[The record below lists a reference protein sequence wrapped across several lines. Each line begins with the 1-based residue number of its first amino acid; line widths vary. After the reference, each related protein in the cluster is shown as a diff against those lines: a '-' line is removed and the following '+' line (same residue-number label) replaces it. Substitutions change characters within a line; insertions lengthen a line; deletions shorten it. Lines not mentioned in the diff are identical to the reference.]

1 MQPILDTTSSLP
13 EAAGAATLIG
23 RAFVPGTPGGP
34 SPVLV
39 RAGEVIDLCA
49 MAPTCAAL
57 LACDDLLAVLST
69 TRGLPVVGSTDE
81 LLVNSVAQDR
91 TDARAHLL
99 APVDLQA
106 IKACGVTFV
115 TSMLERVIEEHI
127 KGDPSRAEAVRES
140 ILEEIGGDISAL
152 KPGSPEAARLKAH
165 LIMRGS
171 WSPYLEVGIGPDPEV
186 FTKAQPMSAVGTG
199 ADIGILRE
207 SSWNNPEPEVAL
219 VVNAKGRPVG
229 ATLGNDVNLRDIE
242 GRSALLLGKAKD
254 NNASCALGPFIR
266 LFDDGFS
273 LDDVRRMEITL
284 KVEGDDGFVLEGSSS
299 IAAISRDLADLVA
312 ATINDGHQYP
322 DGFVLFSGTM
332 FAPTKDRDAEGQ
344 GFTHKP
350 GDVVTISS
358 PELGALINRVDYCD
372 RIAPW
377 TFGVGALIE
386 NLAARGLIGGP
397 SSTS

>member
-1 MQPILDTTSSLP
+1 MQPKLDSGSCLP
-13 EAAGAATLIG
+13 ADASTATLIG
-23 RAFVPGTPGGP
+23 RVFLPGAPGGP
-34 SPVLV
+34 SPVLI
-39 RAGEVIDLCA
+39 RGGEVFDLSGL
-49 MAPTCAAL
+49 APTCAAL
-57 LACDDLLAVLST
+57 LARDDLVGTLSAARDLPVIGNVDDLLA
-69 TRGLPVVGSTDE
+69 
-81 LLVNSVAQDR
+81 NSVEQER
-91 TDARAHLL
+91 TAGHAHLL

-127 KGDPSRAEAVRES
+127 KGDPTHAEAVRES
-140 ILEEIGGDISAL
+140 ILEEIGGDIAAL
-152 KPGSPEAARLKAH
+152 KPGSPEAARLKGR

-186 FTKAQPMSAVGTG
+186 FTKAQPMSAVGPG

-219 VVNAKGRPVG
+219 AVNAAGRPVG

-284 KVEGDDGFVLEGSSS
+284 RVEGDDGFVLEGSSS

-312 ATINDGHQYP
+312 ATINDNHQYP

-350 GDVVTISS
+350 GDVVTVSS

-377 TFGVGALIE
+377 TFGVGALID
-386 NLAARGLIGGP
+386 NLAARGLIGV
-397 SSTS
+397 SASDR

>member
-1 MQPILDTTSSLP
+1 MQPKLDSGSCLP
-13 EAAGAATLIG
+13 ADASTATLIG
-23 RAFVPGTPGGP
+23 RVFLPGAPGGP
-34 SPVLV
+34 SPVLI
-39 RAGEVIDLCA
+39 RGGEVFDLSGL
-49 MAPTCAAL
+49 APTCAAL
-57 LACDDLLAVLST
+57 LARDDLVGTLSAGRDLPVIGNVDDLLA
-69 TRGLPVVGSTDE
+69 
-81 LLVNSVAQDR
+81 NSVEQER
-91 TDARAHLL
+91 TAGHAHLL

-127 KGDPSRAEAVRES
+127 KGDPTHAEAVRES
-140 ILEEIGGDISAL
+140 ILEEIGGDIAAL
-152 KPGSPEAARLKAH
+152 KPGSPEAARLKGR

-186 FTKAQPMSAVGTG
+186 FTKAQPMSAVGPG

-219 VVNAKGRPVG
+219 AMNAAGRPVG

-284 KVEGDDGFVLEGSSS
+284 RVEGDDGFVLEGSSS

-312 ATINDGHQYP
+312 ATINDNHQYP

-350 GDVVTISS
+350 GDVVTVSS

>member
-1 MQPILDTTSSLP
+1 
-13 EAAGAATLIG
+13 
-23 RAFVPGTPGGP
+23 
-34 SPVLV
+34 
-39 RAGEVIDLCA
+39 
-49 MAPTCAAL
+49 
-57 LACDDLLAVLST
+57 
-69 TRGLPVVGSTDE
+69 
-81 LLVNSVAQDR
+81 
-91 TDARAHLL
+91 
-99 APVDLQA
+99 
-106 IKACGVTFV
+106 
-115 TSMLERVIEEHI
+115 MLERVIEEHI
-127 KGDPSRAEAVRES
+127 KGDPTHAEAVRES
-140 ILEEIGGDISAL
+140 ILEEIGGDIAAL
-152 KPGSPEAARLKAH
+152 KPGSPEAARLKGR

-186 FTKAQPMSAVGTG
+186 FTKAQPMSAVGPG

-219 VVNAKGRPVG
+219 AVNAAGRPVG

-284 KVEGDDGFVLEGSSS
+284 RVEGDDGFVLEGSSS

-312 ATINDGHQYP
+312 ATINDNHQYP

-350 GDVVTISS
+350 GDVVTVSS

-377 TFGVGALIE
+377 TFGVGALID
-386 NLAARGLIGGP
+386 NLAARGLIGV
-397 SSTS
+397 SASDR

>member
-1 MQPILDTTSSLP
+1 MQPILDTGSTLP
-13 EAAGAATLIG
+13 QDAGKATLIG
-23 RAFVPGTPGGP
+23 RAFVPGAPGGP

-39 RAGEVIDLCA
+39 RAGEVIDLSA

-57 LACDDLLAVLST
+57 LARDDLLAVLST
-69 TRGLPVVGSTDE
+69 ARGLPVVGSIDE
-81 LLVNSVAQDR
+81 LLANSVAQDP
-91 TDARAHLL
+91 TDGRAHFL
-99 APVDLQA
+99 APIDLQA

-140 ILEEIGGDISAL
+140 ILEEIGGDIASL
-152 KPGSPEAARLKAH
+152 KPGSPEAARLKGR
-165 LIMRGS
+165 LMMRGS

-186 FTKAQPMSAVGTG
+186 FTKAQPMSAVGPG
-199 ADIGILRE
+199 ADIGILRA

-219 VVNAKGRPVG
+219 VMNATGRPVG

-266 LFDDGFS
+266 LFDDRFS
-273 LDDVRRMEITL
+273 LDDVRAMEITL
-284 KVEGDDGFVLEGSSS
+284 RVEGDDGFVLEGRSS
-299 IAAISRDLADLVA
+299 IAAISRDLADLVS
-312 ATINDGHQYP
+312 ATINDNHQYP

-350 GDVVTISS
+350 GDLVTISS
-358 PELGALINRVDYCD
+358 PELGALINRVDHCD

-386 NLAARGLIGGP
+386 NLAARGLI
-397 SSTS
+397 

>member
-1 MQPILDTTSSLP
+1 MQPILDTGSSLP
-13 EAAGAATLIG
+13 EDARGATLIG
-23 RAFVPGTPGGP
+23 RALVPGSPAGP
-34 SPVLV
+34 SPVLL
-39 RAGEVIDLCA
+39 RDGEVLDLSGL
-49 MAPTCAAL
+49 APTCAAL
-57 LACDDLLAVLST
+57 LARDDLVGTLGTAS
-69 TRGLPVVGSTDE
+69 GLPVIGSVDE
-81 LLVNSVAQDR
+81 VLANSAEQAR
-91 TDARAHLL
+91 DASQPHLL

-115 TSMLERVIEEHI
+115 TSMIERVIEEHI

-152 KPGSPEAARLKAH
+152 KPGSPEAARLKAR
-165 LIMRGS
+165 LMMRGS

-199 ADIGILRE
+199 ADIGILRA
-207 SSWNNPEPEVAL
+207 SSWNNPEPEVAIA
-219 VVNAKGRPVG
+219 VNAKGRPVG

-273 LDDVRRMEITL
+273 LDDVRRIEITL
-284 KVEGDDGFVLEGSSS
+284 RVEGDDGFVLEGKSS
-299 IAAISRDLADLVA
+299 ISAISRDLEELVA
-312 ATINDGHQYP
+312 AAINDSRQYP

-350 GDVVTISS
+350 GDLVTISS
-358 PELGALINRVDYCD
+358 PALGALINRVDYCD

-386 NLAARGLIGGP
+386 NLAARGLI
-397 SSTS
+397 

>member
-1 MQPILDTTSSLP
+1 MQPILDTGASLP
-13 EAAGAATLIG
+13 EDARKATLIG
-23 RAFVPGTPGGP
+23 RALVPGTPAGP
-34 SPVLV
+34 SPVLL
-39 RAGEVIDLCA
+39 RDGEVLDLSGL
-49 MAPTCAAL
+49 APTCAAL
-57 LACDDLLAVLST
+57 LARDDLVAALGTASD
-69 TRGLPVVGSTDE
+69 LPVIGSIDE
-81 LLVNSVAQDR
+81 VLANSAEQ
-91 TDARAHLL
+91 ARNASRPHLL
-99 APVDLQA
+99 APIDLQA

-152 KPGSPEAARLKAH
+152 KPGSPEAARLKAR
-165 LIMRGS
+165 LMMRGS

-199 ADIGILRE
+199 ADIGILRA
-207 SSWNNPEPEVAL
+207 SSWNNPEPEVAIA
-219 VVNAKGRPVG
+219 VNAKGRPVG

-284 KVEGDDGFVLEGSSS
+284 RVEGDDGFVLEGKSS
-299 IAAISRDLADLVA
+299 ISAISRDLEELVA
-312 ATINDGHQYP
+312 AAINDSRQYP

-332 FAPTKDRDAEGQ
+332 FAPTKDRDAEDQ

-350 GDVVTISS
+350 GDLVTISS
-358 PELGALINRVDYCD
+358 PALGALINRVDYCD

-386 NLAARGLIGGP
+386 NLAARGLTGVSASG
-397 SSTS
+397 S